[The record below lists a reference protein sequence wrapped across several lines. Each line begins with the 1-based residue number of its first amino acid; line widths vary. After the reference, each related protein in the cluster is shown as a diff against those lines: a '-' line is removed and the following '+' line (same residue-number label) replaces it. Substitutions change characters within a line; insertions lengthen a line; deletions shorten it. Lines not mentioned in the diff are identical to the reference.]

1 MFKKLRPFLCWSPVA
16 QQKAIDKENE
26 ANQELEV
33 NSDKELEGLNSDEPY
48 TPNTKV
54 FLFEYEYICA
64 LKLFIFVY
72 LRLHT
77 NVLLFYS
84 HAIT

>member
-1 MFKKLRPFLCWSPVA
+1 MFKKLRPFLCWGPVA

-33 NSDKELEGLNSDEPY
+33 NSDKEFECLNSDEQY

-54 FLFEYEYICA
+54 FFEYQCICVLNLLLHFDNSNTCHA
-64 LKLFIFVY
+64 LKAMLSVW
-72 LRLHT
+72 
-77 NVLLFYS
+77 V
-84 HAIT
+84 

>member
-1 MFKKLRPFLCWSPVA
+1 MFKKLRPFLCWGPVA

-33 NSDKELEGLNSDEPY
+33 NSDKEFECLNSDEQY

-54 FLFEYEYICA
+54 FFEYQCIFV
-64 LKLFIFVY
+64 LNIFDIFVY
-72 LRLHT
+72 LGIQS
-77 NVLLFYS
+77 NVFIIF
-84 HAIT
+84 AVT

>member
-16 QQKAIDKENE
+16 QQKTIDKENE

-64 LKLFIFVY
+64 LKL
-72 LRLHT
+72 
-77 NVLLFYS
+77 LLYM
-84 HAIT
+84 

>member
-1 MFKKLRPFLCWSPVA
+1 MFKKLRPFLCWGPVA

-33 NSDKELEGLNSDEPY
+33 NNDKEFECLNSDEQY

-54 FLFEYEYICA
+54 FFEYKYICV
-64 LKLFIFVY
+64 LNHNIFVY
-72 LRLHT
+72 LGIQA
-77 NVLLFYS
+77 NVSVIFT
-84 HAIT
+84 ATR

>member
-1 MFKKLRPFLCWSPVA
+1 MFKKLRPFLCWGPVA

-33 NSDKELEGLNSDEPY
+33 NNDKEFECLNSDEQY

-54 FLFEYEYICA
+54 FFEYQYICV
-64 LKLFIFVY
+64 LNQNMFVY
-72 LRLHT
+72 LGIQA
-77 NVLLFYS
+77 NVSVIFT
-84 HAIT
+84 ATR

>member
-1 MFKKLRPFLCWSPVA
+1 MFKKLRPFLCWGPVA

-33 NSDKELEGLNSDEPY
+33 NNDKEFECLNSDEQY

-54 FLFEYEYICA
+54 FFEYQYICV
-64 LKLFIFVY
+64 LNQMFIFVY
-72 LRLHT
+72 LGVQV
-77 NVLLFYS
+77 NVF
-84 HAIT
+84 IIFTVTR

>member
-1 MFKKLRPFLCWSPVA
+1 MFKKLRPFLCWGPVA

-33 NSDKELEGLNSDEPY
+33 NSDKEFECLNSDEQY

-54 FLFEYEYICA
+54 FLNIN
-64 LKLFIFVY
+64 IFLY
-72 LRLHT
+72 LTYYWFLYLCT
-77 NVLLFYS
+77 
-84 HAIT
+84 

>member
-1 MFKKLRPFLCWSPVA
+1 MFKKLRPFLCWGPVA

-33 NSDKELEGLNSDEPY
+33 NSDKEFECLNSDEQY

-54 FLFEYEYICA
+54 FFEYQCICV
-64 LKLFIFVY
+64 LNLLLHFY
-72 LRLHT
+72 LCT
-77 NVLLFYS
+77 
-84 HAIT
+84 